1 MPNDEGGEYQ
11 IGYGKPPT
19 DTQFRKGKSGNPK
32 GRPKGSK
39 NSATLLKEMLAEKV
53 IISEG
58 GKRKKI
64 TKQAAMYKQLA
75 NKAASGDLRSIRE
88 VLNETRQI
96 EQRGETNPP
105 ETIPFTETENEVIGE
120 IIRRLKD
127 VGGEGDDGGKTD

>member
-1 MPNDEGGEYQ
+1 MPDDKGGEYQ
-11 IGYGKPPT
+11 IGYAKPPT
-19 DTQFRKGKSGNPK
+19 DTRFQKGKSGNPK
-32 GRPKGSK
+32 RRPKGSK

-64 TKQAAMYKQLA
+64 TKQEAMYKQLE

-96 EQRGETNPP
+96 EQRGETNPS
-105 ETIPFTETENEVIGE
+105 ETGPFSEAENEVIGE
-120 IIRRLKD
+120 IIRRLKED
-127 VGGEGDDGGKTD
+127 GGEGDDGGKAD